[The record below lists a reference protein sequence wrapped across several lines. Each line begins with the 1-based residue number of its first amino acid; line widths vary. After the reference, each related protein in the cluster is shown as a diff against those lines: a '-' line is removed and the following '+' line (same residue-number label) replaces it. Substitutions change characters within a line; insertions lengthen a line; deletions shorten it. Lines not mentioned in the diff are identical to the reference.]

1 MANDAKQRSEPA
13 DARDLLISP
22 ARYRRMMF
30 AAVLSVSVVALV
42 PLLIMSITT
51 YHQYQEALYGDL
63 TRPMLRFAAAGQE
76 SMESFISERLSALA
90 RVVRET
96 PFDDLRDSEKL
107 SSVLASMKQSFGGIV
122 DLGLIDEQGI
132 QVAYVGPYPLEG
144 VSYMGEP
151 WFREVSARGSYV
163 SDVFLG
169 YRNLPHI
176 VVAVRHDP
184 EEGQPYVLRATLDT
198 DAFHWLVRA
207 RAARHRPDQ
216 SPVCGRCHA
225 LGVQYFSDAFVINDE
240 GILQTRSE
248 LYGDVLEQTN
258 LPVLPDSRQAE
269 ILDLERQNDEPLI
282 VSYAKIDRSPFT
294 LVLLTPRVKLHSGWQ
309 SLRRE
314 LLIFPAVS
322 GVIILAVVVAGAI
335 YAVNRVREAD
345 VKRASL
351 YHKME
356 YTNKLAALGRLGAG
370 VAHEINNPLS
380 IITEKGG
387 LLKDLLTMSKE
398 LPPKDKLIALVDSL
412 LRSAERCGGI
422 THRLL
427 GFAKHMDVQRETI
440 NLDALLREV
449 LGFLEKEASYRNI
462 QVEFNYPEEPPPIIS
477 DRGQLQQIFLN
488 IVNNAFAAV
497 EEGGHIEVGIRRVG
511 KDAVAVSIADDGV
524 GIPED
529 QRAHIF
535 DPFFTT
541 KKGAGTGLGL
551 SITYGIVQKLGGH
564 IDVKSKVG
572 EGTCFTV
579 TLPTGQKHT

>member
-1 MANDAKQRSEPA
+1 M
-13 DARDLLISP
+13 L
-22 ARYRRMMF
+22 F

-42 PLLIMSITT
+42 PLLIMSVTT
-51 YHQYQEALYGDL
+51 YHQYQDALYADL

-90 RVVRET
+90 MVVRESS
-96 PFDDLRDSEKL
+96 FDELKDSEKL
-107 SSVLASMKQSFGGIV
+107 SFVFSNMKQSFGGIV
-122 DLGLIDEQGI
+122 DLGVIDERGI
-132 QVAYVGPYPLEG
+132 QIAYAGPYALEG
-144 VSYMGEP
+144 VNYMGEP
-151 WFREVSARGSYV
+151 WFQEVSARGSYV

-176 VVAVRHDP
+176 IVAVRQDP
-184 EEGQPYVLRATLDT
+184 EEGHPFVLRTTIDT

-225 LGVQYFSDAFVINDE
+225 LGVQMFSDAFIINDE
-240 GILQTRSE
+240 GVLQTRSA
-248 LYGDVLEQTN
+248 LYGDALGRTD
-258 LPVLPDSRQAE
+258 LPAFPDSRQVE
-269 ILDLERQNDEPLI
+269 LLDLESESGEPLI

-322 GVIILAVVVAGAI
+322 GVIILAVVIAGAI
-335 YAVNRVREAD
+335 FAVNRVREAD
-345 VKRASL
+345 LKRASL

-387 LLKDLLTMSKE
+387 LLRDLLTMSE
-398 LPPKDKLIALVDSL
+398 GVPPKKKLVDLVDSV

-440 NLDALLREV
+440 NLDSLLREV
-449 LGFLEKEASYRNI
+449 LGFLEKEASYRNV
-462 QVEFNYPEEPPPIIS
+462 QVEFNYPEEPPSIVS
-477 DRGQLQQIFLN
+477 DRGQLQQVFLN

-497 EEGGHIEVGIRRVG
+497 EDGGRIEVGIQRVEG
-511 KDAVAVSIADDGV
+511 NAVAVSVADDGV
-524 GIPED
+524 GIPEA
-529 QRAHIF
+529 QLPHIF

-541 KKGAGTGLGL
+541 KKATGTGLGL
-551 SITYGIVQKLGGH
+551 SITYGIVQKLGGQ
-564 IDVKSKVG
+564 IAVKSRVG

-579 TLPTGQKHT
+579 TLPIGREDV